1 MKHRIIF
8 VGGIH
13 GVGKSTFCKSMAS
26 SINAKHFSASDLI
39 MMAKKSEIAKDKRVE
54 NIHMNQ
60 SHLVDA
66 ININLND
73 RMLYI
78 LDGHFCLIKEN
89 GEISKVPEQTY
100 RSISP
105 MALVMLHDKPHKIY
119 ARLDKRDNKKYN
131 LEFIR
136 TFQELELNYAVFIA
150 NSLDIPYIS
159 CNPFTDHNH
168 VHRFISDIIE
178 KEII

>member
-26 SINAKHFSASDLI
+26 SINAKHFFASDLV

-60 SHLVDA
+60 SNLVDA

-136 TFQELELNYAVFIA
+136 TFQELELNYTVFIA

-159 CNPFTDHNH
+159 CNSFTDHNH